1 MGRVS
6 LEGIEFHAYH
16 GVFSE
21 EKKLGNRFT
30 VDIHVETDFQQAM
43 LNDDLKSTVDYH
55 KVYQIAKSHMQEP
68 VKLLEHLAH
77 LMIQDIL
84 KTYPNLLQVQIVI
97 KKHNPAIGGVVNYS
111 VVEVTYPDDYEVQQ

>member
-1 MGRVS
+1 MGKVA

-30 VDIHVETDFQQAM
+30 VDLQVETDFQKAM
-43 LNDDLKSTVDYH
+43 LDDDLKSTVDYF
-55 KVYQIAKSHMQEP
+55 KLYQIAKAHMMEP

-84 KTYPNLLQVQIVI
+84 KAYPNLRHIRIVI

-111 VVEVTYPDDYEVQQ
+111 VVEVNYPEDYQ

>member
-21 EKKLGNRFT
+21 EKKLGSRFT
-30 VDIHVETDFQQAM
+30 VDIHVDTDFKRGM
-43 LNDDLKSTVDYH
+43 MEDDLKSTVDY
-55 KVYQIAKSHMQEP
+55 VRLYQIAQSHMKVP

-77 LMIQDIL
+77 LMISDIL
-84 KTYPNLLQVQIVI
+84 SAYPNLISIQVVI
-97 KKHNPAIGGVVNYS
+97 KKHNPALGGVVNYS
-111 VVEVTYPDDYEVQQ
+111 VVQVDYPEDYG

>member
-1 MGRVS
+1 MGKVS

-21 EKKLGNRFT
+21 ENKLGNRFT
-30 VDIHVETDFQQAM
+30 VDIHVDADFRQAM
-43 LNDDLKSTVDYH
+43 LHDTLKDTIDYA
-55 KVYQIAKSHMQEP
+55 KIYQIAKSHMLEP

-77 LMIQDIL
+77 LMIKDIL
-84 KTYPNLLQVQIVI
+84 LTYPHAKQVAITI

-111 VVEVTYPDDYEVQQ
+111 VVTVNYPEDYD

>member
-21 EKKLGNRFT
+21 EKKLGSRFT
-30 VDIHVETDFQQAM
+30 VDIHVDTEFKKAM
-43 LNDDLKSTVDYH
+43 LEDHLKSTVDY
-55 KVYQIAKSHMQEP
+55 VRLYQIAQSHMKEP

-77 LMIQDIL
+77 LMIRDIL
-84 KTYPNLLQVQIVI
+84 TAYPHLISVRVII
-97 KKHNPAIGGVVNYS
+97 KKHNPALGGVVNYS
-111 VVEVTYPDDYEVQQ
+111 VVEVSYPKDYE

>member
-1 MGRVS
+1 MGKVA

-30 VDIHVETDFQQAM
+30 VDLQVETNFKKAM
-43 LNDDLKSTVDYH
+43 LDDDLKATVDYF
-55 KVYQIAKSHMQEP
+55 KLYQIAKSHMQVP
-68 VKLLEHLAH
+68 VKLLEHLGH

-84 KTYPNLLQVQIVI
+84 KVYPQLTRINVVI
-97 KKHNPAIGGVVNYS
+97 KKHNPAIGGVVNFS
-111 VVEVTYPDDYEVQQ
+111 VVEVNFPEDYK

>member
-16 GVFSE
+16 GVYSE
-21 EKKLGNRFT
+21 ELKLGNRFT
-30 VDIHVETDFQQAM
+30 VDIHVDTSFRKAM
-43 LNDDLKSTVDYH
+43 EEDDLKSTVDYF
-55 KVYQIAKSHMQEP
+55 KLYNIVKGHMLEP

-77 LMIQDIL
+77 LMVQDIL
-84 KTYPNLLQVQIVI
+84 KIYPSVDHIEVII

-111 VVEVTYPDDYEVQQ
+111 VVKVSYPEDYA